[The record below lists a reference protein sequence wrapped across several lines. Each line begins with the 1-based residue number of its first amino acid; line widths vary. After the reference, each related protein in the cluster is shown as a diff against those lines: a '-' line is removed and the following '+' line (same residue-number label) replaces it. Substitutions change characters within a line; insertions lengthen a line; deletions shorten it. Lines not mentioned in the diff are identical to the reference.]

1 MKRKIKFFIF
11 CLSFTALL
19 ASFAY
24 AENASLKDI
33 LASPSNFTGKEVQ
46 IEGEVIGEP
55 LNDEAG
61 AWVNV
66 STGEEQ
72 IGVFFEDKDRIEE
85 ISYWGDYSTTGDQIR
100 VIGVFYKDCLD
111 HQISDLHLK
120 SLKIIHKGY
129 KNEYAISPWKEQ
141 LAKILSMICLAMAL
155 IYFIKLRYGKR
166 N

>member
-1 MKRKIKFFIF
+1 MKTKFFIF
-11 CLSFTALL
+11 CLLFTALFT
-19 ASFAY
+19 SFVY
-24 AENASLKDI
+24 AENASLGDI
-33 LASPSNFTGKEVQ
+33 LASPNNFTGKEVQ

-61 AWVNV
+61 VWVNV
-66 STGEEQ
+66 STGQEQ
-72 IGVFFEDKDRIEE
+72 IGVFFEDKERIEE
-85 ISYWGDYSTTGDQIR
+85 IIYWGDYSTTGDQIR
-100 VIGVFYKDCLD
+100 VIGVFYKNCPE
-111 HQISDLHLK
+111 HQVSDLHLK

-129 KNEYAISPWKEQ
+129 ENEYVISPWKKQ